1 MLYNTFN
8 CDICGKKYKHQPS
21 LSRHKNTKHAP
32 NDTKIAPND
41 TKIAPNDTKIA
52 PNDTKIAPNDTK
64 MHQNNIIK
72 CCYCDNIF
80 SRKSSLTRH
89 INLNRCKV
97 KIKQDEMKENIE
109 FKKIKEQM
117 KDDIMEIL
125 KKECKM
131 HPKTLQKINK
141 QLQQQNNSGNIN
153 NGTINNNNN
162 VIYNIVQLGDENLS
176 EVLSKKE
183 QIKILNQKHQ
193 SLNYMT
199 EYIHFNKKF
208 PQFRNIAITNLKD
221 NLAHTYDKNKNKFI
235 VLKKD
240 ELLNNVIEMRMLD
253 IEDFYNNHQ
262 DDLDFRIKTNIKK
275 FINKMANDDKY
286 YNYKKS
292 DIKLMLYNNTE
303 PDLIKEIT

>member
-1 MLYNTFN
+1 MNNNVY
-8 CDICGKKYKHQPS
+8 ICNICNKKYQHRQS
-21 LSRHKNTKHAP
+21 LSRHKLNKHKP

-41 TKIAPNDTKIA
+41 TKIAPNDTK
-52 PNDTKIAPNDTK
+52 K
-64 MHQNNIIK
+64 HQNNIIK
-72 CCYCDNIF
+72 CCYCYKIF

-89 INLNRCKV
+89 VNFKRCKV
-97 KIKQDEMKENIE
+97 KLEQDEIKENLE
-109 FKKIKEQM
+109 FEKIKEQM

-153 NGTINNNNN
+153 NGTINNN
-162 VIYNIVQLGDENLS
+162 ITYNIVQLGDENLS
-176 EVLSKKE
+176 EILSKKE

-262 DDLDFRIKTNIKK
+262 DDLDFKTKTNIKK
-275 FINKMANDDKY
+275 FINKMSNDDKY

-303 PDLIKEIT
+303 PDIIKEII